1 MSSCRDGLHMT
12 VSNHGNA
19 GDVLKIS
26 WTEKLT
32 LDLSLFGVISRF
44 IRARLTPVRF
54 TNTHVCAVTQQ
65 SDRYDLFM
73 LHVYRGSKKA
83 IGHLKILHR
92 KAWNKSDVDFNR
104 VKNEILQNEE
114 ENIKWPKRKW
124 CDWRQTSLCGVYLCS
139 WIKCWPIAHIHH
151 WLCLL
156 FSSCVLAE
164 CMSNFAFLQSD
175 IWGWV
180 SVYKI
185 SWCLNNHIK
194 LDDGGVWSAHADCIL
209 FITRSGKRTGGASK
223 GEEMQN
229 EGTPQQQERR
239 RRGEHQKEGIQFK
252 RSSRGAIKALR
263 LVKTLYCQIK
273 L

>member
-1 MSSCRDGLHMT
+1 M
-12 VSNHGNA
+12 
-19 GDVLKIS
+19 
-26 WTEKLT
+26 
-32 LDLSLFGVISRF
+32 
-44 IRARLTPVRF
+44 
-54 TNTHVCAVTQQ
+54 HVCAVTQQ

-114 ENIKWPKRKW
+114 ENIKWQKRKC
-124 CDWRQTSLCGVYLCS
+124 CDWRQTSLCAVYLCS
-139 WIKCWPIAHIHH
+139 WTKCWPIAHIHH

-164 CMSNFAFLQSD
+164 CMSHFAFLQSD

-185 SWCLNNHIK
+185 SWCLNNPIK
-194 LDDGGVWSAHADCIL
+194 LDGGGVWSAHADCIL

-229 EGTPQQQERR
+229 EGHHNSRKDEEEVSIR
-239 RRGEHQKEGIQFK
+239 K
-252 RSSRGAIKALR
+252 RAYSSNAAI
-263 LVKTLYCQIK
+263 VVE
-273 L
+273 